1 MTFGDLIISLHLDNL
16 HFFPLMAQIDYE
28 ANHSATVLRLDFP
41 LVSCPLMSRLQLVIH
56 LGVKGIGEKG
66 EIHPFIS

>member
-28 ANHSATVLRLDFP
+28 ANHSAGGLEPGPKGLRGPKPGLRGLKSGLRGLKPD
-41 LVSCPLMSRLQLVIH
+41 LRAS
-56 LGVKGIGEKG
+56 K
-66 EIHPFIS
+66 